1 MNTERNAE
9 IITRGHYATESHFV
23 VRMGEPDGVET
34 TLAIRRVIREGNTRG
49 TTREELQ
56 IEVTIAKH
64 GDTRTSKAFGT
75 IIATPQI
82 ADMIAAACATVRE
95 PGNLSA
101 AIALLNGKRLQE
113 VES

>member
-64 GDTRTSKAFGT
+64 GDKRTSKAFGT

-82 ADMIAAACATVRE
+82 ADMNALAAWMCYSNFLNRL
-95 PGNLSA
+95 NL
-101 AIALLNGKRLQE
+101 GQ
-113 VES
+113 VEADYAGIL